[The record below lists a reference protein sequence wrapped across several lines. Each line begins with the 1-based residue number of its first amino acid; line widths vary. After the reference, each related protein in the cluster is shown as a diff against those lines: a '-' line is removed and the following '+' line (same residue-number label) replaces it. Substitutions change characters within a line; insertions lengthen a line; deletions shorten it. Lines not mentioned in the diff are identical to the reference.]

1 MGDNFKEN
9 EELITSEDFYSI
21 SECHNPDISPDGKK
35 VVYVL
40 QKPDKINNDYNRSI
54 WLIDLDTG
62 ERRKLTMGGIKG
74 DFMPKFSPKGD
85 DIAFL
90 SSMSKEEKPQ
100 IYIISLKGGERTKFS
115 NHKNGVISFNWSHSG
130 EFIAFLSRVNK
141 EEMKK
146 ESENSKEEEID
157 DIELLNLKK
166 KEEKIKE
173 KRRFDPRIIRRLVY
187 KTETYFR
194 DDRRFH
200 IYIQKVG
207 ERQAHRITEGDY
219 DFSDPIWTKDDRFI
233 LTSVNMTGDED
244 FSVRRDIV
252 KIDIESKKIIP
263 LVQDGNGNY
272 SPKISPDGKK
282 VAFLTFHKEKIWQQ
296 RTSIKIV
303 SIEGGEVIDLTDRFD
318 LDPES
323 FQFSS
328 DGKWIYFN
336 APDRGKYCIY
346 RVSIDGKKLEKVV
359 DERFFVEDFS
369 ISKETDRL
377 VFQVSAPDVPRDI
390 FMCEKDGSNLKRLTE
405 VNKDFFNKKKIS
417 YPEEIVYKSF
427 DDIEIQGWVMRPVN
441 FKKDK
446 KYPLIV
452 EIHGGPHIMWG
463 YSWWHEFQSMTSKGY
478 VVFYCNPRGS
488 AGYGRDF
495 KGMIYRKWGD
505 EDSQD
510 ILTGVKK
517 LIDSGYIDEKRLF
530 ITGGSFG
537 GFMTTWIISH
547 NDMFK
552 AAVAQRG
559 VYNFLSLYGNSDAYL
574 LIEWEFGTT
583 PWRSPLFLWKRSPI
597 AYVEQINTPLLII
610 HSLNDYRAGVA
621 TADELY
627 ACLKRLGKEVEMVLY
642 PREGHELSRSG
653 EPKHRVDRINRI
665 INWFDKYNKT

>member
-1 MGDNFKEN
+1 M
-9 EELITSEDFYSI
+9 
-21 SECHNPDISPDGKK
+21 
-35 VVYVL
+35 
-40 QKPDKINNDYNRSI
+40 
-54 WLIDLDTG
+54 
-62 ERRKLTMGGIKG
+62 
-74 DFMPKFSPKGD
+74 
-85 DIAFL
+85 
-90 SSMSKEEKPQ
+90 
-100 IYIISLKGGERTKFS
+100 
-115 NHKNGVISFNWSHSG
+115 
-130 EFIAFLSRVNK
+130 
-141 EEMKK
+141 
-146 ESENSKEEEID
+146 
-157 DIELLNLKK
+157 
-166 KEEKIKE
+166 
-173 KRRFDPRIIRRLVY
+173 
-187 KTETYFR
+187 
-194 DDRRFH
+194 
-200 IYIQKVG
+200 
-207 ERQAHRITEGDY
+207 
-219 DFSDPIWTKDDRFI
+219 
-233 LTSVNMTGDED
+233 
-244 FSVRRDIV
+244 
-252 KIDIESKKIIP
+252 
-263 LVQDGNGNY
+263 
-272 SPKISPDGKK
+272 
-282 VAFLTFHKEKIWQQ
+282 
-296 RTSIKIV
+296 
-303 SIEGGEVIDLTDRFD
+303 
-318 LDPES
+318 
-323 FQFSS
+323 
-328 DGKWIYFN
+328 
-336 APDRGKYCIY
+336 
-346 RVSIDGKKLEKVV
+346 